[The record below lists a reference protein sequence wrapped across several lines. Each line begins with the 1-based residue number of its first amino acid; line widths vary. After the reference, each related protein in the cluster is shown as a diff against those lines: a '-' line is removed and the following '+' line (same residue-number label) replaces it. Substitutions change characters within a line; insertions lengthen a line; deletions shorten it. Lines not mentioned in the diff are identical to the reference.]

1 MDSIE
6 SRYSSDGSYIS
17 QTSDLSSQQAKLRE
31 QVDQRLSCPICL
43 DRFSDPRLLECNH
56 SFCRKCLLDVLT
68 KRPKDFNDGDDEI
81 QEEIGASGKSFCS
94 HQYKW
99 MYPPVDWCNV
109 SSPPVDWY
117 YWYLITLAS
126 GTLPSLYGSPNLKLK
141 LKQWSNLKHFTMF
154 FNTLRGWK

>member
-68 KRPKDFNDGDDEI
+68 KRPKDFNDDGDDEI

-94 HQYKW
+94 HQYK
-99 MYPPVDWCNV
+99 
-109 SSPPVDWY
+109 
-117 YWYLITLAS
+117 
-126 GTLPSLYGSPNLKLK
+126 
-141 LKQWSNLKHFTMF
+141 
-154 FNTLRGWK
+154 